1 MGGLV
6 RNLDR
11 DMVFNLCQY
20 GMGEVWKWG
29 GDVGGQC
36 WRTTGDLGLEKGP
49 ACPGFYTIAF
59 KNAEHFEYAG
69 PGRWN
74 DPDYIL
80 IGHVGD
86 ADNGAHLPGRQSL
99 TADEQY
105 SYMSMWA
112 LMAAPLFY
120 SGDMGA
126 LDDFT
131 LNVLCNAEVIDV
143 DQDPL
148 GKQARIVRKTN
159 DEFVLAKPLE
169 DGSVA
174 VGLFNLTREPRT
186 IEAGWA
192 DLKIDGRRQ
201 VRDVWRQKNIGSSA
215 GPYSATV
222 APHGVVLV
230 RLASGNIR

>member
-1 MGGLV
+1 
-6 RNLDR
+6 
-11 DMVFNLCQY
+11 
-20 GMGEVWKWG
+20 
-29 GDVGGQC
+29 
-36 WRTTGDLGLEKGP
+36 
-49 ACPGFYTIAF
+49 
-59 KNAEHFEYAG
+59 
-69 PGRWN
+69 
-74 DPDYIL
+74 
-80 IGHVGD
+80 
-86 ADNGAHLPGRQSL
+86 
-99 TADEQY
+99 
-105 SYMSMWA
+105 MWA

-120 SGDMGA
+120 SGDMGH
-126 LDDFT
+126 LDEFT
-131 LNVLCNAEVIDV
+131 LNVLCNAEVIDL

-148 GKQARIVRKTN
+148 GKQARIVRKTD
-159 DEFVLAKPLE
+159 DEFILAKPLE

-201 VRDVWRQKNIGSSA
+201 VRDVWRQKNIGFSA